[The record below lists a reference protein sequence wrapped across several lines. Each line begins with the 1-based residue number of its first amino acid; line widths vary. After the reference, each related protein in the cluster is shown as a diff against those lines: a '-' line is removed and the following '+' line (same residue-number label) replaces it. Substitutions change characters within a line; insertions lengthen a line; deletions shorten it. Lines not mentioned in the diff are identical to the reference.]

1 MRISLLET
9 ADSYK
14 LSHFA
19 QYPPGATR
27 ASSYVEARGGRFAFA
42 RFFGLQALLKAYLLE
57 RVTAADIDEMTGLA
71 AAHGLPFD
79 ADGWQHVVRAH
90 DGRLPL
96 RIAAVPEG
104 TDVPVGNVLA
114 QVQNTCDRTWWLPS
128 YVETLLLHVW
138 YPTTVATVSA
148 LAHATI
154 ASALRR
160 TAEDP
165 ESKAAFM
172 LHDFGARGVSSVE
185 AAALGGLAHL
195 VTFRG
200 TDTISALVAAR
211 AWYAEPMAG
220 FSIPAMEHATVTA
233 WGREGEIDAFRAML
247 RAFGGPG
254 TTLAMVVDSYD
265 VDAAVDVALGET
277 LREEIVAAG
286 GRVVVRPDSGDP
298 TVVVPRILRSLAAS
312 FGASCNAKGYAV
324 LAPCVRVLQGDGMNL
339 DTIATLYAAVEQAGF
354 SAENVAVGM
363 GGGLLQKVDRDT
375 LGFVMKLSALR
386 VDGAWRDVYKA
397 PKTDTRKRSKH
408 GRLALV
414 SGERPGSFETIG
426 VEQLDDRPNVLRD
439 VYRDGELLVDESL
452 ATIRARV
459 ATARTVTP

>member
-1 MRISLLET
+1 MKISLLET
-9 ADSYK
+9 TDSYK

-19 QYPPGATR
+19 QYPPDATR

-57 RVTAADIDEMTGLA
+57 RVTDVDVREMTELA
-71 AAHGLPFD
+71 ASHGLPFD
-79 ADGWQHVVRAH
+79 CAGWRHVVDAH

-96 RIAAVPEG
+96 RIAAIPEG

-114 QVQNTCDRTWWLPS
+114 RVENTCDYTWWLPS

-154 ASALRR
+154 ARALAR
-160 TAEDP
+160 TAEEP
-165 ESKAAFM
+165 ETKAAFM

-185 AAALGGLAHL
+185 SAALGGLAHL

-200 TDTISALVAAR
+200 TDTIAALVAAR
-211 AWYAEPMAG
+211 TWYGEPMAG

-233 WGREGEIDAFRAML
+233 WGRDGEVDAFRAML

-265 VDAAVDVALGET
+265 VDAAVDDLIGGN
-277 LREEIVAAG
+277 LRDEIVAAG

-298 TVVVPRILRSLAAS
+298 TVVVPRVLRSLAAS
-312 FGASCNAKGYAV
+312 FGTARNAKGYDV
-324 LAPCVRVLQGDGMNL
+324 LAPCVRVIQGDGMNL
-339 DTIATLYAAVEQAGF
+339 ETIGTLYTAVERAGF

-375 LGFVMKLSALR
+375 LGFAMKLSALR
-386 VDGAWRDVYKA
+386 VGGRWRDAYKA
-397 PKTDTRKRSKH
+397 PKTDAGKISKR

-414 SGERPGSFETIG
+414 AGEGPGSFETVRIERLG
-426 VEQLDDRPNVLRD
+426 ERTDLLRD
-439 VYRDGELLVDESL
+439 VYCDGELLVDESL

-459 ATARTVTP
+459 ATAEAAA